1 MLLGVSD
8 GKLETSVTP
17 WKVSWC
23 VPNNSPPLRAMPCCS
38 LCVCAAPACGLL
50 PSAAAPKS
58 GSGRC
63 TTGPAVPALADAIGG
78 GGTLRLGG
86 EGGYG
91 ARAAAREG
99 VGVPLCSDT
108 VGLVV
113 RGTV

>member
-38 LCVCAAPACGLL
+38 LCVCAAPMRGLL
-50 PSAAAPKS
+50 PSAAAAKS

-63 TTGPAVPALADAIGG
+63 TTGPTVPVLADAIEG

-91 ARAAAREG
+91 ARAAAPECLRSC
-99 VGVPLCSDT
+99 L
-108 VGLVV
+108 
-113 RGTV
+113 

>member
-23 VPNNSPPLRAMPCCS
+23 VPNNSPPLRAMPCCY

-58 GSGRC
+58 GPHAR
-63 TTGPAVPALADAIGG
+63 TTGPAVPMLADAIGG

-86 EGGYG
+86 EGGHS
-91 ARAAAREG
+91 ARAVARER
-99 VGVPLCSDT
+99 VGVPL
-108 VGLVV
+108 
-113 RGTV
+113 